1 MPKKTTTDPAAL
13 YYRFCG
19 GGTGIPGLPHEVTA
33 AEAEEL
39 GLLDVLQAAIENGNY
54 QPVKQPVGAHII
66 PAGEYIAS
74 DSRKE

>member
-1 MPKKTTTDPAAL
+1 MSKKQFPSDVTSL
-13 YYRFCG
+13 YCFCG
-19 GGTGIPGLPHEVTA
+19 EGTGIPGLPHEVTA